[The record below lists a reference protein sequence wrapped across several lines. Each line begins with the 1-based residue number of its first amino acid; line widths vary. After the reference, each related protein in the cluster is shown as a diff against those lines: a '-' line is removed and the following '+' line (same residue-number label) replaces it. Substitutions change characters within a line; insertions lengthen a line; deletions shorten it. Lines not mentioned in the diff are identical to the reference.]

1 MIQNLLIKQKEKLK
15 SKMEKLNNISD
26 LGLIIKYAFRDLV
39 RNYRKIFSIIL
50 TLFISLF
57 ILSAILTI
65 EESLKKELND
75 NAKAL
80 LGGDLE
86 IDYNRD
92 KGNLELVNEVREFT
106 TISQMIEFSTM
117 ISTNRDQDN
126 QSLFTRIK
134 TVDERY
140 PLYGEVVHEPIGS
153 LERIHNEKNT
163 ILVNENIFKTLNLK
177 IDEQIKVQDQLFK
190 VVGVIKSVP
199 DVSGFVAFGDFAL
212 AGKDTLELLKLN
224 TMGSFLNHEYKVK
237 FEYNANIND
246 TKKKIQ
252 EIFANDQKVQL
263 RYPENSASGL
273 RRVIENFSQFLSL
286 VSISAM
292 LIAGIGIANTLLS
305 FLNQS
310 NMSIAVKKALGFF
323 SLNIK
328 TIYYVQLLILL
339 TFISIAAYGLSFLLV
354 PIADTYLSKGLGL
367 NIKPLFSIFNF
378 IKIFLVGLIVL
389 IIFSIPTIN
398 AIDQVKASNLFRNVF
413 QNLQFYYSKK
423 SVIVSLLFLS
433 TLVFLFVFG
442 SSRPIYSLMYFGAFF
457 VCLIVFFLLSKIVVF
472 FLKGLKNRSN
482 ISLKVSVKNI
492 TQTKSITPITIM
504 SLGLGVTLLLTL
516 AMVGTNFKRE
526 VAKTIPDIAPDY
538 FFIGI
543 QNTDREIFEQSIKSM
558 DEEVNLEIVPIVSS
572 GIVRINGV
580 DPRTYITPDNDSYWV
595 IGNDRRS
602 SWTDEVPSDNPIV
615 AGKWWDLSKPEKL
628 QISLDAKAAKDF
640 NVNLG
645 DIFTLNIY
653 GREIDGEITSL
664 REVDYRDLSINF
676 AMLFNPDFANTIPHE
691 YLATAKF
698 NDLQKFNETK
708 LLNDLPSLSIIK
720 ISDYLNKVT
729 DILNKVFIAVI
740 LISAVT
746 IIIGLIVISSAI
758 MVQGKVKEFQNL
770 VFKILGFSK
779 KEIIFSSII
788 EFVLI
793 FFSVILIAVLFAVIG
808 SYYVIE
814 NIFELVWQFDLQ
826 VLLSLSL
833 GIGLVTLI
841 LIMLTNLKYL
851 SPKVYPLIRNQ

>member
-1 MIQNLLIKQKEKLK
+1 
-15 SKMEKLNNISD
+15 
-26 LGLIIKYAFRDLV
+26 
-39 RNYRKIFSIIL
+39 
-50 TLFISLF
+50 
-57 ILSAILTI
+57 
-65 EESLKKELND
+65 
-75 NAKAL
+75 
-80 LGGDLE
+80 
-86 IDYNRD
+86 
-92 KGNLELVNEVREFT
+92 
-106 TISQMIEFSTM
+106 
-117 ISTNRDQDN
+117 
-126 QSLFTRIK
+126 
-134 TVDERY
+134 
-140 PLYGEVVHEPIGS
+140 
-153 LERIHNEKNT
+153 
-163 ILVNENIFKTLNLK
+163 
-177 IDEQIKVQDQLFK
+177 
-190 VVGVIKSVP
+190 
-199 DVSGFVAFGDFAL
+199 
-212 AGKDTLELLKLN
+212 
-224 TMGSFLNHEYKVK
+224 
-237 FEYNANIND
+237 
-246 TKKKIQ
+246 
-252 EIFANDQKVQL
+252 
-263 RYPENSASGL
+263 
-273 RRVIENFSQFLSL
+273 
-286 VSISAM
+286 M

-328 TIYYVQLLILL
+328 TIYYIQLLILL

-423 SVIVSLLFLS
+423 SVFVSLLFLS
-433 TLVFLFVFG
+433 ALVFLFVFG

-472 FLKGLKNRSN
+472 FLKSLKNRSN

-572 GIVRINGV
+572 GIVKINGI

-602 SWTDEVPSDNPIV
+602 SWVDEVPSDNPIV

-640 NVNLG
+640 NVKLG

-698 NDLQKFNETK
+698 DDLQKFRETK
-708 LLNDLPSLSIIK
+708 LLNELPSLSIIK

-788 EFVLI
+788 EFILI